1 MEGQTVASALRAN
14 ITVLLRNGVK
24 FMLRIR
30 TRLFLTFILLIGLS
44 VFAAGLLSGKMIQD
58 AHIQAKRSNMIDEVN
73 MIISMTD
80 PHMNRQDERA
90 ATEYYQAEAD
100 RYAQLTNSRITFIR
114 RDGVVLGDSHEQWS
128 DMDNHRDRPEIR
140 SVLEGKMFGA
150 AIRFSD
156 TTERNMMYVAL
167 PVFRDQQL
175 EGYVR
180 MAIDLDTL
188 NSAVISLWTYLL
200 LGLSVLLL
208 LSALVSYRFALRFT
222 KPIEHIIEVANK
234 ISRRNYRARVRLK
247 NRDELGMLG
256 EAIDTMAGSLQEQME
271 QILESENRLKSV
283 IANMI
288 SGIVVLG
295 RDDKI
300 VLMNKAAER
309 MLGIP
314 ADQAVGIAY
323 DRLKPPLP
331 FEQLVFDC
339 IYKREHM
346 RDEIVLHEPEEK
358 TIDIHIIPLGQDT
371 PNNAGIV
378 IVLHDITAIRKL
390 ERMRSEFVANVS
402 HELKTPISAVKG
414 FAETLLSGSVE
425 DKATVQSFIQI
436 IYDESERLNRLLGD
450 ILELSKIET
459 KKEPLHFAPIQMDAL
474 LHSVVEMMRPQANQK
489 RIDLTLETPRD
500 IYIEGDE
507 DRLRQVFIN
516 LLSNGINYTPENG
529 SVKMRLTTAGGEDG
543 EYDRVIVSVSDTGIG
558 IPKKDL
564 PRIFERF
571 YRVDKARSRSS
582 GGTGLGLSI
591 VKHLVE
597 LHHGTIQVKSE
608 LGVGST
614 FSVELPVI
622 QS

>member
-1 MEGQTVASALRAN
+1 
-14 ITVLLRNGVK
+14 
-24 FMLRIR
+24 
-30 TRLFLTFILLIGLS
+30 
-44 VFAAGLLSGKMIQD
+44 
-58 AHIQAKRSNMIDEVN
+58 
-73 MIISMTD
+73 
-80 PHMNRQDERA
+80 
-90 ATEYYQAEAD
+90 
-100 RYAQLTNSRITFIR
+100 
-114 RDGVVLGDSHEQWS
+114 
-128 DMDNHRDRPEIR
+128 
-140 SVLEGKMFGA
+140 
-150 AIRFSD
+150 
-156 TTERNMMYVAL
+156 
-167 PVFRDQQL
+167 
-175 EGYVR
+175 
-180 MAIDLDTL
+180 
-188 NSAVISLWTYLL
+188 
-200 LGLSVLLL
+200 
-208 LSALVSYRFALRFT
+208 
-222 KPIEHIIEVANK
+222 
-234 ISRRNYRARVRLK
+234 
-247 NRDELGMLG
+247 
-256 EAIDTMAGSLQEQME
+256 LQEQME

-339 IYKREHM
+339 IYKREHV